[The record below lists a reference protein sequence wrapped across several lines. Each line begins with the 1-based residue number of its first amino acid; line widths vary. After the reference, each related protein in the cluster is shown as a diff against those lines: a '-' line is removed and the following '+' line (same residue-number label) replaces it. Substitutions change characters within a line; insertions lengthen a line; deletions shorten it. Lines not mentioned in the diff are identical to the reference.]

1 MRMRRSMPPVNRIS
15 ALGSRRLDP
24 AVAGTSSPR
33 RRRCSRGRRR
43 RRAPDWHAL
52 AGERLQRETFEAGVT
67 AGWDAPEAGLEDA
80 GQRRRGRRGASS
92 RARVAAAR
100 ASADVAALRRV
111 AESPGAVTPRHAVP
125 GDTAGDEP
133 RLPAGRVRRA
143 PDDGALALL
152 GQAAA
157 RDRCLRHAGHA
168 VDVLP
173 VIRRCRAGTL
183 HVPFRSRGSDGRCV
197 GTGGLSDGGRKH
209 QRQHADREPSQ
220 RHDGPHLPTAERAA
234 ARSISLASDFI
245 TKPARTARRAAR
257 LNAEV

>member
-143 PDDGALALL
+143 SDDGAPAPL

-183 HVPFRSRGSDGRCV
+183 HVPFRARCSDGRRV
-197 GTGGLSDGGRKH
+197 GTGGLSAGGRKH
-209 QRQHADREPSQ
+209 QREHADRERRQPSH
-220 RHDGPHLPTAERAA
+220 RPTAERAA